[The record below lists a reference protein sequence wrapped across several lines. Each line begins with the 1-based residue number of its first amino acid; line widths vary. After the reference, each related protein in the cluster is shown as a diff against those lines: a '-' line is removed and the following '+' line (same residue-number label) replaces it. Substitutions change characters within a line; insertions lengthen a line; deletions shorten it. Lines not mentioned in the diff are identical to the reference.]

1 MEKVSAT
8 VEDRHVEMLD
18 EHPADSRSEALRE
31 ILDERE
37 DLRDRVDDLEDKL
50 EHQEARAE
58 DLRRQLREAN
68 RRDDDVD
75 ELVEYVERER
85 SVEQRR
91 REASIVTR
99 ARWWLT
105 GMDAEDEDD

>member
-1 MEKVSAT
+1 MQKISAS

-18 EHPADSRSEALRE
+18 KHPAGSRSEALRE

-37 DLRDRVDDLEDKL
+37 DLRDRVDDLEDEL

-68 RRDDDVD
+68 RHDEDVA
-75 ELVEYVERER
+75 ELVEYVEDER
-85 SVEQRR
+85 TVEQRR

-105 GMDAEDEDD
+105 GMDVEDEDD